1 MLRQRRSFE
10 FRASGVW
17 SIWDVFTYLCES
29 PWERCQIRIRSL
41 KTDVESASDRCRWI
55 FIYPQP
61 TLHFFGPWQEAAVQ
75 GERNP
80 HEEKRKP
87 TLSQDSNQE
96 TSGRRPALT
105 TTSTVRSNTDV
116 CSERQKTL
124 GDVSPVSIFSQH
136 VSRWCVGNSRRMS
149 ARLGQGITYSEVC
162 RRQESTG
169 CGPSGALLK
178 LGCNPDP
185 FLDI

>member
-10 FRASGVW
+10 FHASGVW

-41 KTDVESASDRCRWI
+41 KTDVESESDRCRWI

-116 CSERQKTL
+116 CAERQKTL
-124 GDVSPVSIFSQH
+124 GDVSPVSIFSQMW
-136 VSRWCVGNSRRMS
+136 VADALVTAEECLQDSGK
-149 ARLGQGITYSEVC
+149 
-162 RRQESTG
+162 ESPTVKYAG
-169 CGPSGALLK
+169 GRSLK
-178 LGCNPDP
+178 DHQVL
-185 FLDI
+185 F